1 MTDKPSDLRPIVC
14 GGRDYRDET
23 SIFSALDRV
32 HARFGI
38 ACIIEG
44 AASGADHMAY
54 NWAKSRGVEVIEFAA
69 DWKTHG
75 RSAGP
80 RRNRQMLNEGR
91 PNGVVA
97 FPGGRGTADM
107 VAAAGAFGIP
117 VWEPLGLGGMEVSDA
132 E

>member
-1 MTDKPSDLRPIVC
+1 MPSDLRLIVC
-14 GGRDYRDET
+14 GGRDYRDGAA
-23 SIFSALDRV
+23 IFDALDRV

-44 AASGADHMAY
+44 GASGADRMAY
-54 NWAKSRGVEVIEFAA
+54 NWARWRGVEVVEFLA
-69 DWKTHG
+69 DWDAHG

-107 VAAAGAFGIP
+107 IGAAGALGIP
-117 VWEPLGLGGMEVSDA
+117 VWEPLGLGGMEVFDA